1 MSALYDAAF
10 FAVVL
15 TLGAYAL
22 GTLVH
27 RKWRQAWLHPLVVA
41 TVLVIAV
48 LALSGVGYERYL
60 AGASWISALLG
71 PATVALALP
80 LHRQFGLLLR
90 NKTAIFAGIAAGAL
104 ASLLSVVVLALVVQL
119 PCDLLLSLL
128 PKSITTAI
136 GVEMSARIGGIPAI
150 TSAAIVFTGIE
161 GAVLARPLARLF
173 RITEPVAHGL
183 AIGASAHAIGT
194 ARALEFSELTG
205 AISSLAIVLSGL
217 LTVLVIPPL
226 LPLLAG

>member
-1 MSALYDAAF
+1 MSALYSSAF

-15 TLGAYAL
+15 TLGAYAI
-22 GTLVH
+22 GMLVH
-27 RKWRQAWLHPLVVA
+27 RKLRLALLHPLVVA

-48 LALSGVGYERYL
+48 LAISGIGYDRYF

-80 LHRQFGLLLR
+80 LHRQFDLLTR
-90 NKTAIFAGIAAGAL
+90 NKAAIFAGIAAGAL
-104 ASLLSVVVLALVVQL
+104 ASLLSVIALAMLAQL
-119 PCDLLLSLL
+119 PRDLLLSLL

-136 GVEMSARIGGIPAI
+136 GVEMAERIGGIPAI

-183 AIGASAHAIGT
+183 AIGASSHAIGT

-217 LTVLVIPPL
+217 LTVLLIPPL